1 MHFYFDDFIIIKKF
15 EMSDLK
21 EENFVDEEEKF
32 TNEKKI
38 SVKKKNLSVTFSPIV
53 KIIRIESYKN
63 YNKLIKKKNSN

>member
-38 SVKKKNLSVTFSPIV
+38 SVKRKNLSVTFSPIV

>member
-1 MHFYFDDFIIIKKF
+1 MHFYFDVFIIIKKF

-38 SVKKKNLSVTFSPIV
+38 SVKRKNLSVTFSPIV

>member
-1 MHFYFDDFIIIKKF
+1 
-15 EMSDLK
+15 MSDLK

-38 SVKKKNLSVTFSPIV
+38 SVKRKNLSVTFSPIV

>member
-1 MHFYFDDFIIIKKF
+1 
-15 EMSDLK
+15 MSDLK

-38 SVKKKNLSVTFSPIV
+38 SVKRKNLSVTFSPIV

-63 YNKLIKKKNSN
+63 YNKIIKKKNSN

>member
-1 MHFYFDDFIIIKKF
+1 
-15 EMSDLK
+15 MSELK

-38 SVKKKNLSVTFSPIV
+38 SVKRKNLSVTFSPIV